1 MGEAGRRIS
10 RDAVLPI
17 QQANALTGESP
28 FWDPRTQTIWWIDVQ
43 GQRLL
48 GFEPTGGAELEYN
61 LPSMPGL
68 VVGGR
73 KGGLIVG
80 LEDGFY
86 EFERNAGLGV
96 RLVAVEADD
105 PRTRMN
111 DGKPDATG
119 RLWFGT
125 MEKTGSGAPI
135 GSLYRLGED
144 GSLRREREG
153 LAVPN
158 GITFAPGGR
167 SFYFADTRARTIY
180 RHAYDPTAGT
190 IGAAEEFAVYRPG
203 EAPDGS
209 CADAEGALW
218 VAVVGGSRVER
229 RLPDGSIHTVI
240 DLPVSRPTMPMLGGA
255 DGRTLFIT
263 SQRRFLTAAGLRS
276 EPFAGDLLAVR
287 VEVPAADVHLVA

>member
-1 MGEAGRRIS
+1 MGEARQRIS
-10 RDAVLPI
+10 REAVLPVH
-17 QQANALTGESP
+17 QANALTGESP
-28 FWDPRTQTIWWIDVQ
+28 FWDPRTQTLWWIDVQ

-48 GFEPTGGAELEYN
+48 GFEPTGGSELACN

-68 VVGGR
+68 VAGRR

-80 LEDGFY
+80 LEDGFH
-86 EFERNAGLGV
+86 EFDRDAGLGV

-111 DGKPDATG
+111 DGKPDAAG

-144 GSLRREREG
+144 GTLRREREG
-153 LAVPN
+153 LAIPN
-158 GITFAPGGR
+158 GITFAPDGS
-167 SFYFADTRARTIY
+167 SFYFADTRARKIF
-180 RHAYDPTAGT
+180 RHAYDPAAGT
-190 IGAAEEFAVYRPG
+190 IGAAEELVSYGPG

-229 RLPDGSIHTVI
+229 RLADGSIHTVI

-287 VEVPAADVHLVA
+287 VEVPAATVQLVA